1 MSFAL
6 FPFQAEAEWLII
18 LDDPKRTMQTFVSFK
33 SQWEVDG
40 GWGVAVSAETWQN
53 PNPIVQL
60 TELAPEA
67 WDVYDST
74 RAVSTHVCQI
84 IN

>member
-1 MSFAL
+1 
-6 FPFQAEAEWLII
+6 
-18 LDDPKRTMQTFVSFK
+18 
-33 SQWEVDG
+33 VDG
-40 GWGVAVSAETWQN
+40 AWGAAVSAETQQN

-60 TELAPEA
+60 TELALEA
-67 WDVYDST
+67 KDVYNST